1 VAASLSE
8 YYRVPTLLGG
18 LINISYSLVFV
29 GSCFGATEPEP
40 VGLLFRRRRQ
50 PSRGAKPTSVP
61 MSALLEADQMS
72 LTMSMPRSRRSIKSC
87 ILLAPAISGCM
98 CLALLTQAT
107 SARSDASP
115 TLNTMSY
122 LPSISDFMIAT
133 IQPRHVRLWVA
144 ARSGD
149 WSFAAYELGNLKGA
163 FDRLGRAHPVEHE
176 IPLQE
181 MISSVTSQPFE
192 DMHKAIES
200 KDKVAFSKAYGDL
213 TSACNACHEATTHG
227 VVVIRVPTDTSISD
241 QDFERTAP

>member
-1 VAASLSE
+1 M
-8 YYRVPTLLGG
+8 R
-18 LINISYSLVFV
+18 
-29 GSCFGATEPEP
+29 
-40 VGLLFRRRRQ
+40 
-50 PSRGAKPTSVP
+50 
-61 MSALLEADQMS
+61 
-72 LTMSMPRSRRSIKSC
+72 LTVSMPRRPRSIKC
-87 ILLAPAISGCM
+87 WILLAPAISGCL

-115 TLNTMSY
+115 PLNTMSY

-144 ARSGD
+144 ARRGD

-181 MISSVTSQPFE
+181 MISSVTSRPFE

-200 KDKVAFSKAYGDL
+200 KDRVAFSKAYGDL
-213 TSACNACHEATTHG
+213 TSACNACHEATNHG
-227 VVVIRVPTDTSISD
+227 VVVIRAPTDSLISD